1 MATVNRRRVLS
12 GVAGGLGLA
21 LVAPSRGLD
30 RTRADVIVAGG
41 GLAGL
46 TAALNLLDAG
56 LSVIVLEASARPG
69 GRIHTAY
76 QLPGQPE
83 LGAVEVGP
91 LYARVRDMA
100 RRLDLP
106 LEPRGNPV
114 GAFSL
119 GIGGQLVNMEDWPE
133 SPLNQTVGDERV
145 VPPPAL
151 FQTVITQHNPLL
163 RADDWL
169 RPEARP
175 LDISVHDWLKA
186 QGLSDEGLRLVNEGL
201 ITADFNDTSILPS
214 LQDGL
219 RMGLARTAAGSRPSG
234 GVDKFTGGT
243 SRLTTAMADRLGD
256 RLRVDQRVRAIA
268 MNEAGVEITCE
279 SNAVFRSAFVI
290 AAMPFP
296 ALRRIAVT
304 PALTGVQADAVANM
318 RWANTSQVFLRHRA
332 GDYWERD
339 GFAPSLWTDGPVN
352 LYRQQVDSDRI
363 VAVLV
368 GRKADALDRL
378 SPAEQGAFVVNDL
391 VALRPELR
399 GKVDA
404 VATHSWREEVDIG
417 GCRHDFRPGTVTR
430 FVPAMFAPHA
440 RLHFAGEHT
449 RLLEIGMESAME
461 SGERAALEIVSG
473 QTQEPVRTS

>member
-1 MATVNRRRVLS
+1 MAAVNRRRVIS

-21 LVAPSRGLD
+21 LVAP
-30 RTRADVIVAGG
+30 TRALNRDTADVVVAGG

-46 TAALNLLDAG
+46 TAAIKLLDAG
-56 LSVIVLEASARPG
+56 LSVILLEASSRPG
-69 GRIHTAY
+69 GRVHTAY

-83 LGAVEVGP
+83 LGATEVGP

-100 RRLDLP
+100 RRLELP

-119 GIGGQLVNMEDWPE
+119 CIGGQLVNIADWPD
-133 SPLNQTVGDERV
+133 SPLNRTVGNERI

-151 FQTVITQHNPLL
+151 LQSMITRHSPL
-163 RADDWL
+163 RRPDDWL
-169 RPEARP
+169 RPDAKA
-175 LDISVHDWLKA
+175 LDVSVRDWLKT
-186 QGLSDEGLRLVNEGL
+186 QGLSAEGLRLVNEGL
-201 ITADFNDTSILPS
+201 ITADAPDTSILPS

-219 RMGLARTAAGSRPSG
+219 RMVLARRAAGGRPSG

-243 SRLTTAMADRLGD
+243 SRLTDGMAEVLGD
-256 RLRVDQRVRAIA
+256 RLRVNQRVRAIT
-268 MNEAGVEITCE
+268 MNDTGVETTCE
-279 SNAVFRSAFVI
+279 SGAVFRSDFVI

-296 ALRRIAVT
+296 ALRRIALT

-318 RWANTSQVFLRHRA
+318 RWANTSQVFLQQRA
-332 GDYWERD
+332 GNYWERD
-339 GFAPSLWTDGPVN
+339 GYAPSLWTDGPVN

-363 VAVLV
+363 VAILV

-391 VALRPELR
+391 ETLRPELR
-399 GKVDA
+399 GKLAA
-404 VATHSWREEVDIG
+404 VATHSWREAVDIG
-417 GCRHDFRPGTVTR
+417 GCRHDFRPGNVSR

-461 SGERAALEIVSG
+461 SGERAALEIVSA
-473 QTQEPVRTS
+473 